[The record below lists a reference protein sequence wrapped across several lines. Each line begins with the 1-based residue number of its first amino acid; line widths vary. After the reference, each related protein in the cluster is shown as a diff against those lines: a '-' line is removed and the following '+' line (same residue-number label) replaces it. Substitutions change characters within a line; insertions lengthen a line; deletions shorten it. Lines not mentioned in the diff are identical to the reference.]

1 MADII
6 NQDALYRAGA
16 ASKSQGRNMEAE
28 SRNAMMATI
37 VEGVSG
43 FLNSQVEQQLKNHQ
57 EFKKQ
62 GQNQINDTLTKFN
75 PAEVGINSHMETTVN
90 ELHDEYARLIR
101 QKDTK
106 GALKIFAHLANIDAN
121 IKMYKAGQATSIQSA
136 KQLTGTGNTDGNTDG
151 KAGYGAG
158 TLQAELNNAA
168 EQANGRMD
176 QLLRYDVN
184 GNNGKGAMFV
194 VRGGEWKKNNNGVD
208 TYYATQTDSNLGL
221 TPFDLTDKS
230 TWVQYSDMTFGFKA
244 DDYLSDKIRKV
255 DGILY
260 SEANKENGF
269 VDEEYVRKETLM
281 SMHGTDINTERFLQY
296 FFGGLTNDYSNT
308 RITESSPAYA
318 MMHRAYFD
326 GADGKLKMHDATS
339 ISEVGSG
346 IDVKNSTIMY
356 KENIVNGGQVDKE
369 IDWENSKIEY
379 GEGYGP
385 DEEKWKAEEELLKKY
400 IRDQDKQG
408 SQFRDF
414 AGNITADYLIKNF
427 NTTRTAAVI
436 RIENEKRTKFG
447 DEVVGDKQKQLMV
460 FMGLNP
466 EKPLNPTQKM
476 LYETL
481 PDNLKELYP
490 IKIK

>member
-6 NQDALYRAGA
+6 NQEALYRAGA

-37 VEGVSG
+37 VEGVGG
-43 FLNSQVEQQLKNHQ
+43 FLNSQVEQQLRNHQ

-62 GQNQINDTLTKFN
+62 GQNQINDTLAKFN
-75 PAEVGINSHMETTVN
+75 PAEVGINSYMETTVN

-121 IKMYKAGQATSIQSA
+121 IKMYKTGQATSIQSA
-136 KQLTGTGNTDGNTDG
+136 KQLTGTGSVNGESS
-151 KAGYGAG
+151 AGYGAG

-194 VRGGEWKKNNNGVD
+194 IRGGEWKKNNNGVD
-208 TYYATQTDSNLGL
+208 TYYATQTDRNLGL

-255 DGILY
+255 DGGLY

-269 VDEEYVRKETLM
+269 IDEEYVRKETLM

-339 ISEVGSG
+339 ISVAGSG
-346 IDVKNSTIMY
+346 IDVENSTIVY
-356 KENIVNGGQVDKE
+356 KENIVDGERVNKE

-379 GEGYGP
+379 NKGYGP
-385 DEEKWKAEEELLKKY
+385 DEIEWKAEEELLKKY

-427 NTTRTAAVI
+427 NTTRTAAAI
-436 RIENEKRTKFG
+436 RIQNEKRTKYG
-447 DEVVGDKQKQLMV
+447 EGIMDKQM
-460 FMGLNP
+460 
-466 EKPLNPTQKM
+466 
-476 LYETL
+476 
-481 PDNLKELYP
+481 DNLITFMKTNPKKPFSSAQQILYDMLP
-490 IKIK
+490 PEVKLIFPREAK

>member
-6 NQDALYRAGA
+6 NQEALYRAGA

-37 VEGVSG
+37 VEGVGG
-43 FLNSQVEQQLKNHQ
+43 FLNSQVEQQLRNHQ

-62 GQNQINDTLTKFN
+62 GQNQVNDTLAKFN

-194 VRGGEWKKNNNGVD
+194 IRGGEWKKNNNGVD
-208 TYYATQTDSNLGL
+208 TYYAIQTNSNLGL

-230 TWVQYSDMTFGFKA
+230 RWVQYSDMTFGFKA

-255 DGILY
+255 DGDLY

-269 VDEEYVRKETLM
+269 IDEEYVRKEVLM
-281 SMHGTDINTERFLQY
+281 SMHGTDVNTERFLQY

-326 GADGKLKMHDATS
+326 GVDGKLKMHDATS
-339 ISEVGSG
+339 ISVAGSG
-346 IDVKNSTIMY
+346 IDVENSTIVY
-356 KENIVNGGQVDKE
+356 KENIVDGERVNKE

-379 GEGYGP
+379 NKGYGP
-385 DEEKWKAEEELLKKY
+385 DEIEWKAEEELLKKY

-427 NTTRTAAVI
+427 NTTKTAAAI
-436 RIENEKRTKFG
+436 RIQNEKRTKYG
-447 DEVVGDKQKQLMV
+447 EGIMDKQM
-460 FMGLNP
+460 
-466 EKPLNPTQKM
+466 
-476 LYETL
+476 
-481 PDNLKELYP
+481 DNLITFMKTNPKKPFSSAQQILYDMLP
-490 IKIK
+490 PEVKLIFPREAK

>member
-6 NQDALYRAGA
+6 NQEALYRAGA

-37 VEGVSG
+37 VEGVGG
-43 FLNSQVEQQLKNHQ
+43 FLNSQVEQQLRNHQ

-62 GQNQINDTLTKFN
+62 GQNQINDTLAKFN
-75 PAEVGINSHMETTVN
+75 PAEVGINSYMETTVN

-121 IKMYKAGQATSIQSA
+121 IKMYKTGQATSIQSA
-136 KQLTGTGNTDGNTDG
+136 KQLTGTGSVNGESS
-151 KAGYGAG
+151 AGYGAG

-194 VRGGEWKKNNNGVD
+194 IRGGEWKKNNNGVD
-208 TYYATQTDSNLGL
+208 TYYATQTDRNVGL

-255 DGILY
+255 DGGLY

-269 VDEEYVRKETLM
+269 IDEEYVRKETLM

-339 ISEVGSG
+339 ISVAGSG
-346 IDVKNSTIMY
+346 IDVENSTIVY
-356 KENIVNGGQVDKE
+356 KENIVDGERVNKE

-379 GEGYGP
+379 NKGYGP
-385 DEEKWKAEEELLKKY
+385 DEIEWKAEEELLKKY

-427 NTTRTAAVI
+427 NTTRTAAAI
-436 RIENEKRTKFG
+436 RIQNEKRTKYG
-447 DEVVGDKQKQLMV
+447 EGIMDKQM
-460 FMGLNP
+460 
-466 EKPLNPTQKM
+466 
-476 LYETL
+476 
-481 PDNLKELYP
+481 DNLITFMKTNPKKPFSSAQQILYDMLP
-490 IKIK
+490 PEVKLIFPREAK